1 MGYSRS
7 ASHHA
12 SLFAKDATVLA
23 SKCLTAAMLEVGM
36 QHRQNFRF
44 TREQVETYC
53 ALAGDMNA
61 IHRDVEAARLRFP
74 EISDIVVPG
83 GLIQIAVTGLFGSE
97 LPGDGTLGL
106 TFSPDRFRKPVC
118 LGDTITVTIEVT
130 RIRGALV
137 EMDVWV
143 DDAEGTRV
151 GTAKS
156 RLIAPDETYRR
167 WWQAQQPG

>member
-1 MGYSRS
+1 M
-7 ASHHA
+7 
-12 SLFAKDATVLA
+12 LA

-83 GLIQIAVTGLFGSE
+83 GMYARNGSE
-97 LPGDGTLGL
+97 T
-106 TFSPDRFRKPVC
+106 KV
-118 LGDTITVTIEVT
+118 
-130 RIRGALV
+130 
-137 EMDVWV
+137 
-143 DDAEGTRV
+143 
-151 GTAKS
+151 
-156 RLIAPDETYRR
+156 
-167 WWQAQQPG
+167 